1 MAMGDIKVPLNLLKD
16 FMEEIKYIPTH
27 IAIIMDGNGRWAT
40 ERGLPKIMGHHA
52 GAESVQRIVKAAAEL
67 GIKVLSLY
75 TFSTE
80 NWKRPPEEVDA
91 LFRLLDEYLN
101 KEAQSMSRNNIRF
114 SVVGRIEGLPFFLRD
129 KIVKVINMTASNT
142 GMVLNLAIN
151 YGGRTEIIDAV
162 RKIVEDVKSGLL
174 TVDEIDE
181 MTISRYL
188 YTRGLPDPD
197 LLIRTSGEFRLSNFL
212 LWQVSYSEIY
222 ITNKYWPDFD
232 GDDLKN
238 AVIEYGRRERR
249 FGG

>member
-1 MAMGDIKVPLNLLKD
+1 MGDIKVPLNLLKD
-16 FMEEIKYIPTH
+16 FMEGIGHIPKH

-52 GAESVQRIVKAAAEL
+52 GVESVQRIVKTASAL
-67 GIKVLSLY
+67 GIKVLTLY

-80 NWKRPPEEVDA
+80 NWKRPAEEVDA

-101 KEAQSMSRNNIRF
+101 KEAENLSRNNIRF
-114 SVVGRIEGLPFFLRD
+114 SVVGRLEGLPQFVRD
-129 KIVKVINMTASNT
+129 KIAKVVNMTASNT
-142 GMVLNLAIN
+142 GLVLNLAIN

-162 RKIVEDVKSGLL
+162 RKIAEDVKSGQLAP
-174 TVDEIDE
+174 DEIDE

-188 YTRGLPDPD
+188 YTRDLPDPD

-232 GDDLKN
+232 GRDLKN